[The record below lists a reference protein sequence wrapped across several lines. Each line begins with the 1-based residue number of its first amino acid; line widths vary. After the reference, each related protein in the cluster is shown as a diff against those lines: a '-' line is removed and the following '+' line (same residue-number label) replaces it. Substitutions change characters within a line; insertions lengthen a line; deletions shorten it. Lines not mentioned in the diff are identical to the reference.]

1 MTGKLFG
8 GALAGLVLAW
18 GVAVAADLTA
28 PGAALVPSQPAAPA
42 PAPAPPGPLADA
54 AAPRPP
60 VEEEEAGRGASPRM
74 LGDLPGDYV
83 LRIAFARATQ
93 TVSTTQLVTQTVIVN
108 VVSEQVPVKVTFQV
122 PVQQQRTVEVPV
134 EVRVAAPF
142 HGDFK
147 VAEDE
152 SPRPEDRV
160 YFNYNYYSDVT
171 GPASAFGVGH
181 TETVN
186 TTLNGRPATVTTVIP
201 GVAPPRTDLHREVA
215 GFEKT
220 FLGGDASIE
229 LRAPVVE
236 QIGAEAIGGSDF
248 GDMTVVLK
256 YAFVNDRVSG
266 DVLAAGL
273 ALTVPTGPGL
283 PLPGGDTLRDTL
295 IQPWGGYLWNFD
307 RFYVEGFTSL
317 VVPTDMRDVML
328 LFNDVGVGYALY
340 RGGDGLIT
348 AVVPT
353 LEAHVTTPLNHRND
367 PSAAVTVP
375 DLVVLTAGSHFE
387 IGRAATLSVGVAAP
401 VTGPRAFDV
410 EALVQLNYRF

>member
-18 GVAVAADLTA
+18 GVAVAADLAT
-28 PGAALVPSQPAAPA
+28 PSAALVPSQPAPPA
-42 PAPAPPGPLADA
+42 PAPAAPGPMADA
-54 AAPRPP
+54 TAPRPP
-60 VEEEEAGRGASPRM
+60 VEEEEASRGASPRM
-74 LGDLPGDYV
+74 LGDLPGVYV
-83 LRIAFARATQ
+83 LRDIFVPATQ
-93 TVSTTQLVTQTVIVN
+93 TVSTTQLVRQTV
-108 VVSEQVPVKVTFQV
+108 VVIINKEQIPVPVTVQV
-122 PVQQQRTVEVPV
+122 PVQQVRIVEVPATV
-134 EVRVAAPF
+134 HVVSPF
-142 HGDFK
+142 HAGFK
-147 VAEDE
+147 IAEDE

-160 YFNYNYYSDVT
+160 FFNYNYYSDLT
-171 GPASAFGVGH
+171 GPATPFGVPH
-181 TETVN
+181 TDTVN
-186 TTLNGRPATVTTVIP
+186 TTLNGRPATITTLVP
-201 GVAPPRTDLHREVA
+201 AVPSPQTDLHREIV

-220 FLGGDASIE
+220 FLGGNASIE

-236 QIGAEAIGGSDF
+236 QIGADAIGGSDF
-248 GDMTVVLK
+248 GDMTVVVK

-266 DVLAAGL
+266 DVLSAGL
-273 ALTVPTGPGL
+273 AVTVPTGPGIA
-283 PLPGGDTLRDTL
+283 LPGGDTLRDTL
-295 IQPWGGYLWNFD
+295 VQPWVGYLWNLD

-340 RGGDGLIT
+340 RGGAGLIT

-353 LEAHVTTPLNHRND
+353 VEAHVTTPLNHR
-367 PSAAVTVP
+367 SADSVVTVP

-387 IGRAATLSVGVAAP
+387 IGRDATLSVGVAAP

>member
-1 MTGKLFG
+1 
-8 GALAGLVLAW
+8 
-18 GVAVAADLTA
+18 
-28 PGAALVPSQPAAPA
+28 
-42 PAPAPPGPLADA
+42 
-54 AAPRPP
+54 
-60 VEEEEAGRGASPRM
+60 M
-74 LGDLPGDYV
+74 LGDFPGDYV
-83 LRIAFARATQ
+83 LRIAFVRATQ
-93 TVSTTQLVTQTVIVN
+93 TVSTTQLVTQTVLVT
-108 VVSEQVPVKVTFQV
+108 VPGTSGQERVPVQVTVQV
-122 PVQQQRTVEVPV
+122 PVQQLRTVEVPV
-134 EVRVAAPF
+134 AVRVVYPF

-160 YFNYNYYSDVT
+160 YFNYNYYSNVT
-171 GPASAFGVGH
+171 GPASAFGVPQ

-186 TTLNGRPATVTTVIP
+186 TTINGRPATVTTLIP
-201 GVAPPRTDLHREVA
+201 GVASPRTELHREVA

-220 FLGGDASIE
+220 FLGGDASVE
-229 LRAPVVE
+229 VRAPVVE
-236 QIGAEAIGGSDF
+236 QTGAEAIGGSDF

-266 DVLAAGL
+266 DVLSAGL

-283 PLPGGDTLRDTL
+283 PLPDGGTLRSTL
-295 IQPWGGYLWNFD
+295 LQPWAGYLWNLD

-328 LFNDVGVGYALY
+328 VFNDVGVGYALY
-340 RGGDGLIT
+340 RGGADRLIT

-353 LEAHVTTPLNHRND
+353 VEAHVTTPLNHRND
-367 PSAAVTVP
+367 TSAVVVP

-387 IGRAATLSVGVAAP
+387 IGRDATLSVGVAAP